1 VGKASVNVRHGVDGR
16 RDDTVVDTT
25 GDAQGTI
32 ERCLSVLA
40 SLLLGGTGTPE
51 SGALLEIVLPK
62 GPVLWALGAEVVG
75 RTTSSALLGLDAV
88 V

>member
-1 VGKASVNVRHGVDGR
+1 MLTFDMVSMAVVTILSSTQQETRKVPSVVGY
-16 RDDTVVDTT
+16 
-25 GDAQGTI
+25 
-32 ERCLSVLA
+32 LSVLA

-62 GPVLWALGAEVVG
+62 EPVLWALGAEVVG
-75 RTTSSALLGLDAV
+75 RTTSNALLGLDAV

>member
-1 VGKASVNVRHGVDGR
+1 MGEASVNVRHGIDGS
-16 RDDTVVDTT
+16 RDNIVVDTT
-25 GDAQGTI
+25 GDSQGAMVGH
-32 ERCLSVLA
+32 LGVLA

-51 SGALLEIVLPK
+51 GGTIFEIVLPK
-62 GPVLWALGAEVVG
+62 EPVLWALGTEVVG